1 MGFYEKL
8 LEKSNDFEKNIFTLS
23 IEKDMV
29 EKKIAEIEKEK
40 DAIDLLSFDLAI
52 ESLKNFSSQKR
63 SEAIA
68 KFTNLADMAVKYCF
82 GVDEEFK
89 IHLEMD
95 KKKPKAVVSIVNSKT
110 GVEMDPLDDGGGLV
124 DILSVALRLV
134 ALRYSDN
141 PSNGPIILD
150 EPFKML
156 SAKYQPGAID
166 FIQSA
171 SKDFGRQIIM
181 ITHND
186 TLAAMGKVVRIAK
199 DEEGVSH
206 ASYD

>member
-8 LEKSNDFEKNIFTLS
+8 LEKSNDFEKNILTLS

-29 EKKIAEIEKEK
+29 EKKIAELEKEK

-68 KFTNLADMAVKYCF
+68 KFTSLADMAVKYCF

-110 GVEMDPLDDGGGLV
+110 GVELDTRDYRGGLV
-124 DILSVALRLV
+124 DS
-134 ALRYSDN
+134 S
-141 PSNGPIILD
+141 
-150 EPFKML
+150 
-156 SAKYQPGAID
+156 
-166 FIQSA
+166 
-171 SKDFGRQIIM
+171 
-181 ITHND
+181 
-186 TLAAMGKVVRIAK
+186 
-199 DEEGVSH
+199 
-206 ASYD
+206 